1 MGDAAVEHAEDA
13 AATASGAARW
23 HAARVSKRV
32 AIAAQ
37 VWLFELSP
45 EAAYPFERVAPGAH
59 IDVELPNGVV
69 RQYSLLTHMADQ
81 PARLVI
87 AVKRDALGRG
97 GSMQLC
103 DEVEPGV
110 RLRIGAPRNHFALHA
125 GEAPAIL
132 FAGGIG
138 ITPIWSMVQALRQ
151 RGSPWTLH
159 YAARSRAEAPLWDR
173 LEGDANVHLHLDDES
188 GGPMNI
194 ARMAHE
200 APPSA
205 HLYCCGPAPMLDAFD
220 SACGGRDRSRVH
232 LERFGAVPVAPVAP
246 MAANACVLR
255 LARAEVELQVE
266 PGQTILEVLRH
277 AGIEVSSS
285 CEQGI
290 CGACETRVLEGEIE
304 HRDGILSP
312 AERAA
317 GNLMMICCSVGKGN
331 RLVLDL

>member
-1 MGDAAVEHAEDA
+1 M
-13 AATASGAARW
+13 
-23 HAARVSKRV
+23 

-45 EAAYPFERVAPGAH
+45 EAAYPFECVAPGAH
-59 IDVELPNGVV
+59 IDVELPNGAV

-103 DEVEPGV
+103 DAVEAGA

-125 GEAPAIL
+125 GEAPAVL

-159 YAARSRAEAPLWDR
+159 YAARSRADAPLWDR

-188 GGPMNI
+188 GGQPMDI
-194 ARMAHE
+194 VGIAHE

-205 HLYCCGPAPMLDAFD
+205 HLYCCGPAPMLDAFE
-220 SACGGRDRSRVH
+220 SACGDRDRSRVH
-232 LERFGAVPVAPVAP
+232 LERFGAAPVPAVAPS
-246 MAANACVLR
+246 AANACVLR

-266 PGQTILEVLRH
+266 PGQTILEVLRQ

-317 GNLMMICCSVGKGN
+317 GNLMMICCSVGKGQ